1 MCVCVQGACVCVD
14 GGARVEGAW
23 CGGVW
28 CLNVEVENV
37 SVGTRANT
45 APSLLPA
52 TTTAHLPTRNV
63 IAKCS
68 GAKADNK
75 TWRKE
80 RHRRRPSALQ
90 RPAERPG
97 LGGGMT
103 PRTSVGQVP
112 WKSSTG
118 VTLMS
123 CPELPEARASRRQMT
138 TRASEVRL
146 CVFHTPGLARAGTMC
161 LSFELGWI

>member
-1 MCVCVQGACVCVD
+1 MSVCVLR
-14 GGARVEGAW
+14 ARVEVHGVAV
-23 CGGVW
+23 CG
-28 CLNVEVENV
+28 LYVEVE
-37 SVGTRANT
+37 SVPVETRANT
-45 APSLLPA
+45 ARHLLPA
-52 TTTAHLPTRNV
+52 TTTADPPTRNV
-63 IAKCS
+63 IANCS
-68 GAKADNK
+68 RAKADNK

-90 RPAERPG
+90 RPAEGPG

-112 WKSSTG
+112 WNSSSG

-138 TRASEVRL
+138 TRASEGRL
-146 CVFHTPGLARAGTMC
+146 CVFHTRACTRWDHV
-161 LSFELGWI
+161 FEF